1 MKLIVKT
8 LLSLLF
14 TQQISSQENEIL
26 TTAAPIELLVD
37 DYYDAYFDEV
47 ATTVQPTAQPEPP
60 CGDSEKLAELARLKQ
75 ELAGKNAILMKLLDD
90 DENSEHSWEI
100 VDSDVSDL
108 VLMTIVYEGQGQNEN
123 GQNDNKSLN
132 YQKSSKICQNLHPKS
147 TLPEIWSKTEH
158 QSITNFIEKTQNQ
171 KIQSDITYLG
181 TFLQKHWLN
190 SQPENLK
197 MAENS
202 SDDLEEKSKNL
213 KFKSGEVVGDYMVS
227 YFGAFSGL
235 DQDFDGEVCL
245 SFDFMFYKEVN
256 AVGCGSEM
264 ETNGGLATI
273 CQIRIWFFFSEK
285 KIKKHPHPKTPTSK
299 KPSATKNS

>member
-14 TQQISSQENEIL
+14 TQISCQENEIL

-37 DYYDAYFDEV
+37 DYYNAFFDED
-47 ATTVQPTAQPEPP
+47 ATTIQPTAQPGPP
-60 CGDSEKLAELARLKQ
+60 CGDPAKLAELAKLKQ

-90 DENSEHSWEI
+90 DEKSEWEI

-108 VLMTIVYEGQGQNEN
+108 VLMTIVYEEQAGEGEN
-123 GQNDNKSLN
+123 KNSLN
-132 YQKSSKICQNLHPKS
+132 YEDSSKICQNLHPKS

-213 KFKSGEVVGDYMVS
+213 KFKSGKLVGDYMVS

-273 CQIRIWFFFSEK
+273 CQIRI
-285 KIKKHPHPKTPTSK
+285 
-299 KPSATKNS
+299 